1 MWSTSFPHDAPT
13 LLFPFTA
20 EGAAGRLRVPRGQA
34 KPGEKRSQAS
44 SSGGPEPGTELPSR
58 PNCLDNYRNNGT
70 AFAEL
75 CWRLLGTVPWNM
87 NEELEGMVEGTQNCR
102 PAFSLPGSLWFPP
115 FNTAGTTP
123 PISNNNSYDLLD
135 TCWVPSK
142 YVQCFKHINVC
153 KLCKSFWRGY

>member
-1 MWSTSFPHDAPT
+1 MKYFVSPRRSDTAIPIHSGGSSWE
-13 LLFPFTA
+13 A
-20 EGAAGRLRVPRGQA
+20 EGPAGSSKAWREEEAGLVLRRPRA
-34 KPGEKRSQAS
+34 RDWA
-44 SSGGPEPGTELPSR
+44 PSR